1 MLITKR
7 MNVAPVRTVLKIR
20 EEILSKKKKRREE
33 TDKYHVAPST

>member
-20 EEILSKKKKRREE
+20 EEILSKKKEKKGGNR
-33 TDKYHVAPST
+33 